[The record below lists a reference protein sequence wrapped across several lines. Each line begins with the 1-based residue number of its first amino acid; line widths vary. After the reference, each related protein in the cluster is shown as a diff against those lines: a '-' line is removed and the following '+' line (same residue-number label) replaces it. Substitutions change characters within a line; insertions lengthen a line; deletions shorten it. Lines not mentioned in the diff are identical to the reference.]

1 MKLRTLLSFILLLGM
16 LADLP
21 VVAQAPKST
30 PVPPSPQAP
39 AASES
44 SVTEPPHAMTADDV
58 HAFLDGFVPMQLE
71 RENIAGAVVLVVKD
85 GSILFAKGYG
95 YSDVEKKI
103 PVTVD
108 ATLFRPGSI
117 SKLFTWTAVL
127 QLVEQGKLDLD
138 KDVSAYIDFTIP
150 PKFGKPITLRDLMTH
165 TPGFEEQIKDL
176 ITDDATPTETLKQHV
191 SQHIPERIF
200 PPGTTPAYSNYGAA
214 LAGYIVERVSG
225 QSFNDYVAEHIFKP
239 LGMTR
244 STFVQPLPAEL
255 KPFMSNG
262 YSVGSGKAKPFEV
275 IEEAPAGALA
285 ATAADLSRF
294 MIAHLQNGKFENTQI
309 LSPETANQMHSR
321 QFGLS
326 PALNGMCLGF
336 YEETRNGHRIIGHGG
351 DTVYFHSDMHLMD
364 NGVGFFVSY
373 NSAGKGDISPRTA
386 LWEHFLDRY
395 VPYTP
400 PKVEKPA
407 TADADATAAD
417 LSRFMIAHLQNGKFE
432 NTQILSPETANQMH
446 SRQFGLSPALN
457 GMCLGFYEETRNGH
471 RIIGHGG
478 DTIYFH
484 SDMHLMLDDGIGF
497 YVSYNSAGK
506 GDISPRTALW
516 EHFLDRYFPY
526 TPPKVEKLSTADADA
541 KAVAGHYLTS
551 RRSESNFMKVANV
564 DDNIQVIP
572 DENGTIRVEP
582 LRDFNGQIKKWQE
595 VAPLVYRSVNG
606 QDLIAFRQLDNNR
619 MQLIPNF
626 PAVVYQRVKL
636 IANSDFNQWL
646 ILVAIIILCVTLIF
660 WPVGAIVRLHYH
672 HRLELDPQSLRL
684 RPWVR
689 LVCAIDI
696 AFLLIFFKVVTSGS
710 LATFSSRSDLK
721 FHLIQTLGALG
732 AAGIVVVVLACLS
745 SWRDPHEW
753 FWAKMWNFLLLLACV
768 GFVWFSIHWNL
779 LNFNLNY

>member
-1 MKLRTLLSFILLLGM
+1 MKLRTLLSFILLLGL

-21 VVAQAPKST
+21 ALAQEPKAT
-30 PVPPSPQAP
+30 PVPPSPHAP

-44 SVTEPPHAMTADDV
+44 SVTEPTHAMTADDV

-71 RENIAGAVVLVVKD
+71 RENIAGAVVLVVKN
-85 GSILFAKGYG
+85 GAILFSKGYG
-95 YSDVEKKI
+95 YSDVEKKT

-117 SKLFTWTAVL
+117 SKLFTWTAVM
-127 QLVEQGKLDLD
+127 QLVEEGKLDLD

-176 ITDDATPTETLKQHV
+176 ITDDAAPTETLKQHV

-200 PPGTTPAYSNYGAA
+200 PPGTTPAYSNYGAS

-225 QSFNDYVAEHIFKP
+225 QPFNDYVAEHIFKP

-262 YSVGSGKAKPFEV
+262 YNAGSGKAKPFEI

-309 LSPETANQMHSR
+309 LRPETATQMHSR

-326 PALNGMCLGF
+326 PALNAMCLGF

-351 DTVYFHSDMHLMD
+351 DTVYFHSDMHLMLD
-364 NGVGFFVSY
+364 DGVGFF
-373 NSAGKGDISPRTA
+373 
-386 LWEHFLDRY
+386 
-395 VPYTP
+395 
-400 PKVEKPA
+400 
-407 TADADATAAD
+407 
-417 LSRFMIAHLQNGKFE
+417 
-432 NTQILSPETANQMH
+432 
-446 SRQFGLSPALN
+446 
-457 GMCLGFYEETRNGH
+457 
-471 RIIGHGG
+471 
-478 DTIYFH
+478 
-484 SDMHLMLDDGIGF
+484 
-497 YVSYNSAGK
+497 VSYNSAGK

-551 RRSESNFMKVANV
+551 RRSESSFLKVAAV
-564 DDNIQVIP
+564 DDDLKVTP
-572 DENGTIRVEP
+572 DENGTIKVEP
-582 LRDFNGQIKKWQE
+582 LRDFNGQLKKWQE
-595 VAPLVYRSVNG
+595 IAPLVYRSVNG
-606 QDLIAFRQLDNNR
+606 QDLIAFRQLDSNR

-626 PAVVYQRVKL
+626 PAVVYQRVNL
-636 IANSDFNQWL
+636 AANGDFNQTL
-646 ILVAIIILCVTLIF
+646 ILAAIIVLGLTLVF
-660 WPVGAIVRLHYH
+660 WPVSALVRLHYH
-672 HRLELDPQSLRL
+672 HRLELDTQSLRL

-696 AFLLIFFKVVTSGS
+696 AFLLIFFKVVTSDS

-721 FHLIQTLGALG
+721 FHLIQTLGAVG
-732 AAGIVVVVLACLS
+732 AVGIVVIVLACFR

-768 GFVWFSIHWNL
+768 AFVWFSIHWNL

>member
-1 MKLRTLLSFILLLGM
+1 M
-16 LADLP
+16 
-21 VVAQAPKST
+21 AQEPKAT

-44 SVTEPPHAMTADDV
+44 RVTEPPHAMTADDV

-95 YSDVEKKI
+95 YSDVEKKT

-117 SKLFTWTAVL
+117 SKLFTWTAVM
-127 QLVEQGKLDLD
+127 QLVEQGRLDLE

-176 ITDDATPTETLKQHV
+176 ITDDAVPIETLKQHV
-191 SQHIPERIF
+191 SQHIPERIY

-225 QSFNDYVAEHIFKP
+225 QPFNNYLAEHIFKP

-255 KPFMSNG
+255 KPLMSNG
-262 YSVGSGKAKPFEV
+262 YNVGSGKAKPFEI

-285 ATAADLSRF
+285 TTAADLSRF

-309 LSPETANQMHSR
+309 LRPETATQMHSR

-326 PALNGMCLGF
+326 PALN
-336 YEETRNGHRIIGHGG
+336 
-351 DTVYFHSDMHLMD
+351 
-364 NGVGFFVSY
+364 
-373 NSAGKGDISPRTA
+373 A
-386 LWEHFLDRY
+386 
-395 VPYTP
+395 
-400 PKVEKPA
+400 
-407 TADADATAAD
+407 
-417 LSRFMIAHLQNGKFE
+417 
-432 NTQILSPETANQMH
+432 
-446 SRQFGLSPALN
+446 
-457 GMCLGFYEETRNGH
+457 MCLGFYEETRNGH

-506 GDISPRTALW
+506 GDISARTALW

-551 RRSESNFMKVANV
+551 RRSESNFLKVGAV
-564 DDNIQVIP
+564 DDDLKVTP

-582 LRDFNGQIKKWQE
+582 LKDFNGQLKKWQE
-595 VAPLVYRSVNG
+595 IAPLVYRSVNG

-619 MQLIPNF
+619 MQLVPNF
-626 PAVVYQRVKL
+626 PAVVYQRVNL
-636 IANSDFNQWL
+636 AANSDFNQML
-646 ILVAIIILCVTLIF
+646 IFAAIIVLCLTLIF
-660 WPVGAIVRLHYH
+660 WPVGALVRLHYH
-672 HRLELDPQSLRL
+672 HRLELDAKSLRL

-696 AFLLIFFKVVTSGS
+696 AFLLIFFKVVTSDS
-710 LATFSSRSDLK
+710 LATFSSRSDFK
-721 FHLIQTLGALG
+721 FHFIQTLGAVG
-732 AAGIVVVVLACLS
+732 AVGIVVVVLACLS

-753 FWAKMWNFLLLLACV
+753 FWSKMWNLLLLLACV
-768 GFVWFSIHWNL
+768 AFVWFSIHWNL